1 MAGHSM
7 QSSAVI
13 VINGVTVKVYIPPS
27 YLQLKCHWHLS
38 QVLPSQEYNSKLI
51 YSLVGITFA

>member
-1 MAGHSM
+1 M